1 MVLYIDVGN
10 RSMYDASIQNTQR
23 RYIQTSQKT
32 SETQVSRWAIKAR
45 SSFISRP
52 IQLCVWE
59 ALGAFF
65 INILSLR
72 LYKVFFIIS
81 FFWCKLQSANK
92 KENYFFCCERKTF
105 GNFSLSVLLFIIK
118 SMSYAF
124 YGKAIW
130 FMIIDTYVDG
140 WDLFNIDDRSIGFI
154 FNSFFLWE

>member
-1 MVLYIDVGN
+1 MMPRYKTHSAATYKHPKKQVRLKWVVELSKLFLLSFLVQFSFACERHSVPSLSIYFLYGF
-10 RSMYDASIQNTQR
+10 
-23 RYIQTSQKT
+23 
-32 SETQVSRWAIKAR
+32 IK
-45 SSFISRP
+45 
-52 IQLCVWE
+52 
-59 ALGAFF
+59 FF
-65 INILSLR
+65 LWL
-72 LYKVFFIIS
+72 VFFGANCSLQIRKKII
-81 FFWCKLQSANK
+81 
-92 KENYFFCCERKTF
+92 FFCCERKTF